1 MMRSRITVAA
11 ALFLITGAVNL
22 QIPLYQTYAAAAGFG
37 NGPTALAFAAYVA
50 GLLPVLI
57 FLGGSSDRLGRKPIL
72 LAGLGCAALATAAM
86 IAQPTIAVLF
96 VARLLQGVGVGLGV
110 GAGTAYLAEL
120 LPGATGPARAAALVA
135 VTTSLGFGG
144 GALLTTAVLALQG
157 AQPLIPVSYP
167 LHLLAAIACFAV
179 ALGLPS
185 LPARGGALVR
195 PPHFPPGTIP
205 IGLSIAVAWSVT
217 GIVIAIVPAQLARFG
232 LGAWAGLALFLV
244 NGTGAL
250 CQPLARRLTASRA
263 LGHGYSLLSL
273 GYLLLLLGA
282 WRGLLPLVLLGAAI
296 AGSACYGFTYLGGLA
311 AIAQTAAADRAR
323 AVSGYFLCAYL
334 GFGLPSI
341 ALGFLA
347 DRTGVSAALA
357 AFGAVVLAANAALR
371 SWGRW
376 ERRQAVAP
384 LAAAQ
389 PVE

>member
-1 MMRSRITVAA
+1 MGRSRVTVAA

-72 LAGLGCAALATAAM
+72 LAGLGCAALATAM
-86 IAQPTIAVLF
+86 MMAQPTIAILF
-96 VARLLQGVGVGLGV
+96 IARLLQGVGVGLGV

-120 LPGATGPARAAALVA
+120 LPGATGPARAASLVA

-144 GALLTTAVLALQG
+144 GALLTTAVLALG
-157 AQPLIPVSYP
+157 GTQPLVPVSYP
-167 LHLLAAIACFAV
+167 LHLLAALACFAI
-179 ALGLPS
+179 ALGLPA
-185 LPARGGALVR
+185 LPARGGAIVR

-232 LGAWAGLALFLV
+232 LGSWAGLALFLV

-250 CQPLARRLTASRA
+250 CQPLARRLTATRA
-263 LGHGYSLLSL
+263 LGRGYWLLSL
-273 GYLLLLLGA
+273 GYLLLLLGS
-282 WRGLLPLVLLGAAI
+282 WRGLLPLVLLGAAT

-311 AIAQTAAADRAR
+311 AIAQTAVKDRAR

-347 DRTGVSAALA
+347 DRIDVSAALA
-357 AFGAVVLAANAALR
+357 AFGALVVAANAALR

-376 ERRQAVAP
+376 EGRQAVAP
-384 LAAAQ
+384 LGTAQ